1 MVEPVMKNEIDIHR
15 ALKVFNK
22 VTQYGEKRA
31 LEDGFGG
38 HDYWLCGISAQTDHD
53 GYTITLSD
61 AQVSLTVFFHNKYQ
75 FEYPTNDALDNFL
88 RRFNDV
94 ENFQASWVKH

>member
-1 MVEPVMKNEIDIHR
+1 MKNEIDIHR

-22 VTQYGEKRA
+22 VTQHGEKRA
-31 LEDGFGG
+31 IEDGHFG

-75 FEYPTNDALDNFL
+75 FEYPTSDALDNFL

-94 ENFQASWVKH
+94 ENYQAS

>member
-1 MVEPVMKNEIDIHR
+1 MKNEIDIHR

-94 ENFQASWVKH
+94 ENFQAS

>member
-1 MVEPVMKNEIDIHR
+1 MKNEIDIHR

-22 VTQYGEKRA
+22 VTQYGEKRMTA
-31 LEDGFGG
+31 NTDAKASVFGS
-38 HDYWLCGISAQTDHD
+38 DYYLCGISAQTDHD
-53 GYTITLSD
+53 GYTIVLSD

-75 FEYPTNDALDNFL
+75 FEYPSNDALDNFL

-94 ENFQASWVKH
+94 ENYQAAPIDA